1 MAMLMKFRC
10 GHEVSIPDVGD
21 VVREFV
27 EAARD
32 FDCPICQQERLHV
45 LAVEAC
51 IFVNMQRLSPGLVA
65 YVVEVSDVGSELR
78 DILKMAGYVLSRASH
93 DELTLA
99 EDGQVGKVWRKE
111 YWFADDTP
119 PLHAVALLT
128 LLKQEIAWLAT
139 YLPQGAKAVHY
150 WDFPG

>member
-1 MAMLMKFRC
+1 MATLMQFRC
-10 GHEVSIPDVGD
+10 GHEVSIPEVGD

-32 FDCPICQQERLHV
+32 FDCPICQQEWLHSRSFD
-45 LAVEAC
+45 AS

-65 YVVEVSDVGSELR
+65 YVVEVPDVAGDLR

-93 DELTLA
+93 DELTLV
-99 EDGQVGKVWRKE
+99 EDGQFGKVWRKE

-119 PLHAVALLT
+119 PQHAVALLT

-139 YLPQGAKAVHY
+139 YLPQGGKAVHY
-150 WDFPG
+150 WDFPA